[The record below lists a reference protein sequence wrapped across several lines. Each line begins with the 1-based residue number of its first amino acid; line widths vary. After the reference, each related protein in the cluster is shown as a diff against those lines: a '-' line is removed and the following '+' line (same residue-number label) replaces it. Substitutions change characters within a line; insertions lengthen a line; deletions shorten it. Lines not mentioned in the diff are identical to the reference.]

1 MTAPLLK
8 ELLGRFDLIIID
20 APPVLSVSD
29 ARILAGVPD
38 MAFLVAV
45 RLLLTDKRQ
54 LKMTME
60 ALRTVNARIIG
71 TIMNY
76 ADVTSSSSYG
86 YGYGYKYYAYGYGN
100 KALSEGKK
108 APWWKRLIHK
118 AS

>member
-1 MTAPLLK
+1 M
-8 ELLGRFDLIIID
+8 
-20 APPVLSVSD
+20 SVSD

-86 YGYGYKYYAYGYGN
+86 YGMATNIMPTAMGIRPFPKVRKPLG
-100 KALSEGKK
+100 GKD
-108 APWWKRLIHK
+108 
-118 AS
+118 